1 MTRTGQETTMKT
13 TWETEGTQR
22 RLVPKHLL
30 SALSMVTATVAISA
44 ATALPAEAGHDEVI
58 RRGNC
63 SGHADWKLKA
73 KSDDG
78 RIEVEGEVD
87 VNRNGQT
94 WKWRILHNGNVSVR
108 GTARTHAPSGSFS
121 IERRIINARGTDS
134 IGWWARNP
142 ASGQVCRG
150 SLRF

>member
-1 MTRTGQETTMKT
+1 MKT
-13 TWETEGTQR
+13 TRETEQAKER
-22 RLVPKHLL
+22 RIGPKRVLAGL
-30 SALSMVTATVAISA
+30 SIVTATLAISA
-44 ATALPAEAGHDEVI
+44 ATVAPAVAGHDEVI

-63 SGHADWKLKA
+63 SGNADWKLKA

-94 WKWRILHNGNVSVR
+94 WRWRILHNGNVSLR

-121 IERRIINARGTDS
+121 IERRIINARGTDT
-134 IGWWARNP
+134 IGWRARNP